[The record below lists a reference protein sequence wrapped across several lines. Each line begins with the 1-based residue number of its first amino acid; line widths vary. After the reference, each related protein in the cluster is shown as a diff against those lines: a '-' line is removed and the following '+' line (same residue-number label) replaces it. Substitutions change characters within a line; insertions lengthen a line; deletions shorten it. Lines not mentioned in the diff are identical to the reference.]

1 MKRVFWL
8 FSLLTILGIVS
19 LTFGAKPEA
28 ATTKQKTEQVELF
41 AAIEAGD
48 IEVKLIPKDST
59 TGTVVVTNKTKK
71 PLSIKFPDAFAGVP
85 VAAQFGGGGGIGGG
99 GFGGGGFGGGGLGGG
114 GGGGS
119 QGLGGGLG
127 GGGGG
132 FGGGGGG
139 FGGGGGGGLGGGG
152 GFFNVAPEKVGK
164 VKFTAV
170 CLEHGKDD
178 PNPRVPYELRPIE
191 SFAKDQKVIELVKM
205 LGRGEIDQTS
215 AQAAAW
221 HLANGMNW
229 QELAAKIGRKHL
241 NGTTEPYFTTA
252 QIQRA
257 MAFTRAAEERAE
269 KVKTESPGEQAAKLS
284 SANGQQ

>member
-1 MKRVFWL
+1 MMKRM
-8 FSLLTILGIVS
+8 FSLLSLVAVLGAVS
-19 LTFGAKPEA
+19 VVLGAKPDG
-28 ATTKQKTEQVELF
+28 ATAKPKADEVELF
-41 AAIEAGD
+41 AAMEAGD
-48 IEVKLIPKDST
+48 IDVKLIPKDST
-59 TGTVVVTNKTKK
+59 TGTVMITNKTKK
-71 PLSIKFPDAFAGVP
+71 PLAIKLPDAFAGVP
-85 VAAQFGGGGGIGGG
+85 VAAQFGGGGGFGGGGIGGG
-99 GFGGGGFGGGGLGGG
+99 GIGGGGLGGG
-114 GGGGS
+114 GGN
-119 QGLGGGLG
+119 QGVGGGFG

-139 FGGGGGGGLGGGG
+139 FGGGGAGGGG

-164 VKFTAV
+164 LKVTAV

-205 LGRGEIDQTS
+205 LGRGEIDQHS

-221 HLANGMNW
+221 HLANGMSW

-241 NGTTEPYFTTA
+241 NGTTEPYFTAA
-252 QIQRA
+252 QLQRA
-257 MAFTRAAEERAE
+257 MAITRASEERAE

-284 SANGQQ
+284 SASNQQ